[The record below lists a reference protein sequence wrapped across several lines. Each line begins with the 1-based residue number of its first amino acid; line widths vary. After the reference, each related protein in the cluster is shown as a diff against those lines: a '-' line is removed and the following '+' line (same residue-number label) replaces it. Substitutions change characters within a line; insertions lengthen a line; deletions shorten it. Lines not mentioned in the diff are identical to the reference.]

1 MTWRICKVFILSGLL
16 ALSFSVKSKAIG
28 KVAGKIGD
36 ADIEFLLWQANIEC
50 FHPYFA
56 FMVQPFFAAH
66 SLHHLE
72 DQMCINN
79 CVSDSMSPEIRKE
92 VTRRL
97 SDFYLRL
104 DNEKISGFPL
114 PGGLNT
120 MRPGCGASK
129 NYIIEIISRDGSPE
143 AEEFFGKVLDSG
155 ASEEINSA
163 LRVLAFS
170 LIKRPKLYGKITEDC
185 DKGLITEAQ
194 KIISHL
200 RLDPIRAVPEAKK
213 FLLNSGNFSDFRN
226 VEMIYEDVLKQMLK
240 VETNARIRAEIND
253 SIAEIETVKQK
264 NKKRSK

>member
-56 FMVQPFFAAH
+56 FMVQPFFAAQ

-129 NYIIEIISRDGSPE
+129 NYIDLANISSIKIEYGRIGEGIADKDSP
-143 AEEFFGKVLDSG
+143 
-155 ASEEINSA
+155 
-163 LRVLAFS
+163 
-170 LIKRPKLYGKITEDC
+170 
-185 DKGLITEAQ
+185 
-194 KIISHL
+194 
-200 RLDPIRAVPEAKK
+200 
-213 FLLNSGNFSDFRN
+213 
-226 VEMIYEDVLKQMLK
+226 VESMIYLKD
-240 VETNARIRAEIND
+240 INL
-253 SIAEIETVKQK
+253 
-264 NKKRSK
+264 SKEV